1 MFRMNLKKMKQ
12 NEQTK
17 NSVKQIFT
25 EYLKTHSLRK
35 TPERFAILDMIYSI
49 EGHFDIEQL
58 YEKLNEA
65 KYPISRAT
73 LYNNISLLIDAKLLI
88 RHHINNN
95 VAQYEK
101 SYNTGMHNH
110 MICSVCGKVKEFS
123 DQNILRAIK
132 TKKMTNFTPS
142 HYTLYIYG
150 ICNKCA
156 HKQEEESRKKDIKK
170 S

>member
-1 MFRMNLKKMKQ
+1 MKQ

-17 NSVKQIFT
+17 NAVKQIFT
-25 EYLKTHSLRK
+25 EYLKNHALRK

-49 EGHFDIEQL
+49 DGHFDIDQL
-58 YEKLNEA
+58 YQHMINA
-65 KYPISRAT
+65 KYPVSRAT

-88 RHHINNN
+88 KHHINNN
-95 VAQYEK
+95 IAQYER
-101 SYNTGMHNH
+101 SYNSGMHNH

-150 ICNKCA
+150 ICSKCA
-156 HKQEEESRKKDIKK
+156 HKEDDKKKDDKK
-170 S
+170 K

>member
-1 MFRMNLKKMKQ
+1 MKQ

-25 EYLKTHSLRK
+25 EYLKSHSLRK

-49 EGHFDIEQL
+49 DGHFDIEQL
-58 YEKLNEA
+58 YEHMINA
-65 KYPISRAT
+65 KYPVSRAT

-95 VAQYEK
+95 IAQYEK

-150 ICNKCA
+150 VCSKCA
-156 HKQEEESRKKDIKK
+156 HKEEEKLKETKSEKKK
-170 S
+170 